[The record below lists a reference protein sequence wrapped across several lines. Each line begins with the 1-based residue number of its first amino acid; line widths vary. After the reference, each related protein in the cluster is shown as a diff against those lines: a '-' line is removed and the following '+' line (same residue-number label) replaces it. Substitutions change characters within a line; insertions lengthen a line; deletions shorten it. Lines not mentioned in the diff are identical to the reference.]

1 MSENYENNL
10 NFSPSFPCFNFAY
23 AFIFEKKTFHIVTST
38 LHDVKLSDIFN
49 SCLLTF

>member
-10 NFSPSFPCFNFAY
+10 NFSPSFPFFNFTY
-23 AFIFEKKTFHIVTST
+23 AFIFETTFHNVTIT
-38 LHDVKLSDIFN
+38 PHTVKLSDILN

>member
-23 AFIFEKKTFHIVTST
+23 TFIFEKNFS
-38 LHDVKLSDIFN
+38 
-49 SCLLTF
+49 